1 MSVLPPNF
9 PTPLLGIGSSL
20 LFLTFSPL
28 ISPPGLGPEA
38 DVGLDS
44 TWETLKGI
52 GTQPR
57 AGAHLRSHDKFLAKD
72 AMPSFPQRGT
82 GITSPYFHIPPLAVA
97 RTRHGKIA

>member
-1 MSVLPPNF
+1 MSVLPPNC
-9 PTPLLGIGSSL
+9 PIPPPGIGSL

-28 ISPPGLGPEA
+28 ISLAGLGPEA
-38 DVGLDS
+38 DVGLDA

-72 AMPSFPQRGT
+72 AMPSFPQGGT
-82 GITSPYFHIPPLAVA
+82 VITSPYFHILPLAVA
-97 RTRHGKIA
+97 RTRQGSVA